1 MNCPCFRRAAVLI
14 VALVVMS
21 LSLTGCFGGGGGT
34 VSYTVSGAVVD
45 ADGMGID
52 GVAIVVTGGRST
64 TATTGNGG
72 EYVLT
77 GLTGTC
83 TLTPELD
90 GYVFGPESRTV
101 SAASTGVNFTGTVEH
116 VEPSVY
122 TLTVEN
128 GTGSGEIA
136 QGNTVTIS
144 ADVPGL
150 DKAFDMWISSEGGS
164 FDDVYA
170 ESTGFTMPGNAV
182 TVTATYREAT
192 MADYFEFD
200 RSTGTITKYHVEGK
214 HGNLEARYDPEIPS
228 SIHGTA
234 VTTIGP
240 YAFQHAQITSV
251 VIPDSVTT
259 IREWAF
265 QNNLLANVDIPESVT
280 AIVEY
285 AFATNRLTSIDIP
298 DGITVIESGVFYEN
312 RLTSLT
318 IPYGVTHIG
327 NTAFERNELQTID
340 ISDSVTHIGSTAFGG
355 NRISSVTI
363 PDSVVSIS
371 DNAFAD
377 NDELTTIHLPSNASV
392 DRRAFYQGYLFNVT
406 SITIGS
412 NVTLGYDLLGEND
425 DSFREAYYE
434 TGAGE
439 YAKIGG
445 NWVKQE

>member
-1 MNCPCFRRAAVLI
+1 MKCPCSRKTGLFV

-21 LSLTGCFGGGGGT
+21 LSLTGCFGGGGGI
-34 VSYTVSGAVVD
+34 VSYTVSGTVVD
-45 ADGMGID
+45 GDGTGID
-52 GVAIVVTGGRST
+52 GVVIVVTGGRST

-83 TLTPELD
+83 TLTPELH
-90 GYVFGPESRTV
+90 GYVFDPVSRTV
-101 SAASTGVNFTGTVEH
+101 SVASTGVDFTGTVEH

-122 TLTVEN
+122 TLTVDN

-136 QGNTVTIS
+136 EGDTVTIT
-144 ADVPGL
+144 ADVPEPGQ
-150 DKAFDMWISSEGGS
+150 AFDMWISSEGGS

-182 TVTATYREAT
+182 TVTATYRDAT

-200 RSTGTITKYHVEGK
+200 RSTGTITQYHVTGK
-214 HGNLEARYDPEIPS
+214 HGNLEPRYDPEIPS

-234 VTTIGP
+234 VTVIGP
-240 YAFQHAQITSV
+240 NAFQHAQITSV
-251 VIPDSVTT
+251 FIPDSVTT
-259 IREWAF
+259 IGEWAF
-265 QNNLLANVDIPESVT
+265 QNNLLANLDIPESVT
-280 AIVEY
+280 TIGDF

-298 DGITVIESGVFYEN
+298 DGITVIESGMFFMN
-312 RLTSLT
+312 SLTSVT

-327 NTAFERNELQTID
+327 DCAFECNELQTID
-340 ISDSVTHIGSTAFGG
+340 ISNSVTHIGSTAFGG
-355 NRISSVTI
+355 NHISSVTI

-377 NDELTTIHLPSNASV
+377 NDELTTIILPDNVSV
-392 DRRAFYQGYLFNVT
+392 DRRAFYQGYSFNVT

-425 DSFREAYYE
+425 NSFREAYE
-434 TGAGE
+434 ATGAGE
-439 YAKIGG
+439 YARIGS
-445 NWVKQE
+445 NWVKQ